1 MKCLSETWKLG
12 CPPRVKLVDCN
23 RWWMQFCASLE
34 TIKTFSQS
42 FLGRISL
49 WENCT
54 GIATRETKSYTAV
67 FWRKEGRCLSGKQVL
82 RIQEFKRPA
91 LWGRYRLRVFWAG
104 PTEKLLKINSWFSF
118 HNCKVTY
125 WKFAFFS
132 YRAIGRKDNALVKL
146 SETSNSCIFI
156 NKLAFWNISCINVF
170 VSLS

>member
-1 MKCLSETWKLG
+1 
-12 CPPRVKLVDCN
+12 
-23 RWWMQFCASLE
+23 MQFCTSLE

-42 FLGRISL
+42 FSHSGRIALGLQPEKQNLILQSF
-49 WENCT
+49 
-54 GIATRETKSYTAV
+54 R
-67 FWRKEGRCLSGKQVL
+67 RKDGRCLSGKQVL

-91 LWGRYRLRVFWAG
+91 LWGRYPLRVFWAG
-104 PTEKLLKINSWFSF
+104 PTEKLKINYWFSF

-156 NKLAFWNISCINVF
+156 NKLAFWNISCIKVL